1 MSSSLTDS
9 SKIIFKDV
17 LLCHLVY
24 HLKFLTVGLV
34 SHQKT
39 TNPILVI
46 YVNTMLVLLA
56 YIRSDVLITIKVWVA
71 YATTVLTGQ
80 NLKIYDK
87 RWLNWAEEFL
97 QSLRLMMIKQSLK
110 IKAQENILKESSG
123 GLSKAEL
130 I

>member
-1 MSSSLTDS
+1 M
-9 SKIIFKDV
+9 
-17 LLCHLVY
+17 LCHLVY

-34 SHQKT
+34 SLQKT

-87 RWLNWAEEFL
+87 RWLN
-97 QSLRLMMIKQSLK
+97 
-110 IKAQENILKESSG
+110 
-123 GLSKAEL
+123 
-130 I
+130 

>member
-24 HLKFLTVGLV
+24 HLKFLMVGLV

-110 IKAQENILKESSG
+110 IKAQENILKESLG
-123 GLSKAEL
+123 GLNKAEL

>member
-1 MSSSLTDS
+1 M
-9 SKIIFKDV
+9 
-17 LLCHLVY
+17 LCHLVY

-34 SHQKT
+34 SLQKT

-46 YVNTMLVLLA
+46 YANTMLVLLA

-87 RWLNWAEEFL
+87 RWLN
-97 QSLRLMMIKQSLK
+97 
-110 IKAQENILKESSG
+110 
-123 GLSKAEL
+123 
-130 I
+130 